1 MIKLV
6 KPVQTQTAIFAMEK
20 KHAQYV
26 NSATT
31 LKIMHAQP
39 VIPPA
44 RYAKQMW
51 KVQAFVWTAKINT
64 HLAMKYAR
72 HVQPIAIDAFQ
83 VPIVSFAQLDTISK
97 LLIAA
102 LPAQLDL
109 NVMIV

>member
-1 MIKLV
+1 ML
-6 KPVQTQTAIFAMEK
+6 QTAIFATLQK
-20 KHAQYV
+20 QHAQNV

-44 RYAKQMW
+44 RYARKQMW
-51 KVQAFVWTAKINT
+51 KVQAFVWAAKINT
-64 HLAMKYAR
+64 HLAMKISQYAR
-72 HVQPIAIDAFQ
+72 HVQPIVIDAFQ

-97 LLIAA
+97 PLIAA